1 MSSTDAI
8 QTLLTASDI
17 PLSGPGATATEFFTL
32 LKCALGDEDAGIR
45 DAGGLIAM
53 ALREKARGW
62 LTQEDLIVLLEGQRD
77 IARLRANNA
86 EIALRNRIQSITI
99 RLLDIILASLIA
111 AL

>member
-1 MSSTDAI
+1 MSSTEVL
-8 QTLLTASDI
+8 QTLLTASDT
-17 PLSGPGATATEFFTL
+17 PLSGPGAAATEFVSL
-32 LKCALGDEDAGIR
+32 LKLALDDEDAGIR
-45 DAGGLIAM
+45 DAGELIAI

-86 EIALRNRIQSITI
+86 EIALRNRIQSITV
-99 RLLDIILASLIA
+99 RLLDITLASLIA